1 VTGAAGFIGAHVAAA
16 LTESGASVRA
26 FDNREPPPHARV
38 EEHVNGD
45 VLDPGALRRAMDGC
59 DAVFH
64 LAAIYSYYR
73 RDAERMLHVNVE
85 GTRNVLA
92 AAGERRVV
100 HTSSAATCGPAPG
113 RPADEKDSPPAWELK
128 VAYKRSKIES
138 ERLALAAGAVVVNPT
153 TPVGPGDLRPTPT
166 GRMIRNVA
174 AGRARAYVRSTAL
187 NVVAVEDVARGHA
200 LAYERGRRGERHIL
214 GGEDLPLRE
223 VFAIAAR
230 AAGREP
236 PRIALPFSLVLGAA
250 VLADLTLAP
259 LGREPELLVLDEV
272 RLARVPALFTSAK
285 ARAQLGYSSRPARQ
299 ALEEA
304 VSSL

>member
-1 VTGAAGFIGAHVAAA
+1 
-16 LTESGASVRA
+16 
-26 FDNREPPPHARV
+26 
-38 EEHVNGD
+38 
-45 VLDPGALRRAMDGC
+45 
-59 DAVFH
+59 
-64 LAAIYSYYR
+64 
-73 RDAERMLHVNVE
+73 
-85 GTRNVLA
+85 
-92 AAGERRVV
+92 
-100 HTSSAATCGPAPG
+100 
-113 RPADEKDSPPAWELK
+113 

-200 LAYERGRRGERHIL
+200 LAYERGRRGERYLL

-250 VLADLTLAP
+250 VLADRALAP